1 MGFQKGNSNGVSVGK
16 SHKEGGIPMKNKST
30 NQMIELEGGEGV
42 INKRNMASKKT
53 YEFEGEEKTICE
65 IASDINSADGNGVSI
80 DCDDITGKQYKY
92 NKGGMVDLFEEY
104 EQQPIEVRAIYDKYQ
119 DKIIDGDFDYSDSA
133 EFLKEMQSIGYTFEY
148 GLDNEPYGL
157 RPIGVSLNQLEG
169 YEEYAKGGDIKR
181 GIFKGYE
188 QTKRGVLIPLQKA
201 PIGFGVQETP
211 KASVL
216 IGLEFNKYDIT
227 LTNVDFDIVLIKG
240 MVCALITQKGKR
252 RLKVNIEKGNYTLD
266 DVIFQ
271 LKKVTANYFNTY
283 AKGGKV
289 GTKFIVEKK
298 GDRHFNKIGVA
309 EYGIQKDSKGVDYIT
324 LFFDKGVST
333 YSMEDVQEIF
343 EDGGKLEP
351 TIEELKERERKS
363 QEDFNRLWSGFKRN
377 VADAFS
383 GYERPSSQ
391 ETNSY
396 IEEYNKQKH
405 NKRANRKFKMGGMNY
420 DPHNVY
426 VEFDN
431 KFDADIYTMS
441 GRYDGETSFKPK
453 KMYKM
458 VFLNNQGNKSAL
470 QFPLTDS
477 YVLIPNSEFTITGFE
492 ERYAKGGSINP
503 YQKYSL
509 SENDKRI
516 IEMLRRGSESGL
528 NLSIGQLN
536 TILSFKGDNV
546 ANQLTND
553 IISKVYGLMYKNH
566 NIDNPIKTLLIKNVG
581 VGKLYNQAPI
591 TLDKIYI
598 THSDNTFGT
607 IEEEIFNLNNFNEFG
622 IKGKLEYFTNIGLS
636 NINAIVCC
644 CEHTD
649 PKTELLISDLE
660 KTKNNAIGVCIAEFS
675 SKDRCVSFIEENI
688 KGAIN
693 RSKTQYTT
701 INKGITNKGV
711 ITLIYTITKI

>member
-1 MGFQKGNSNGVSVGK
+1 MFYSLYINTKYMGFQKGNSNGVSVGK

-80 DCDDITGKQYKY
+80 DCDGITGKQYKY
-92 NKGGMVDLFEEY
+92 NKGGYVDLFEEY
-104 EQQPIEVRAIYDKYQ
+104 EQQPAQVRAIYDKYQ

-133 EFLKEMQSIGYTFEY
+133 EFLKEMESIGYTFEY

-157 RPIGVSLNQLEG
+157 RPIDIPLNQLEG
-169 YEEYAKGGDIKR
+169 YEEFAKGGEVKYNIIDKA
-181 GIFKGYE
+181 
-188 QTKRGVLIPLQKA
+188 TKNVLESYSN
-201 PIGFGVQETP
+201 PIEAEENL
-211 KASVL
+211 KELNLAS
-216 IGLEFNKYDIT
+216 KKDW
-227 LTNVDFDIVLIKG
+227 
-240 MVCALITQKGKR
+240 GK
-252 RLKVNIEKGNYTLD
+252 KDHYPIEVVST
-266 DVIFQ
+266 
-271 LKKVTANYFNTY
+271 
-283 AKGGKV
+283 
-289 GTKFIVEKK
+289 
-298 GDRHFNKIGVA
+298 
-309 EYGIQKDSKGVDYIT
+309 
-324 LFFDKGVST
+324 ST
-333 YSMEDVQEIF
+333 YS
-343 EDGGKLEP
+343 DGGKLEP

-377 VADAFS
+377 VADAFG

-405 NKRANRKFKMGGMNY
+405 NKRANRKFEMGGMNY

-528 NLSIGQLN
+528 NLSVGQLN
-536 TILSFKGDNV
+536 TILSFKGNNV

-660 KTKNNAIGVCIAEFS
+660 KTKNNAIGVGIAEFS
-675 SKDRCVSFIEENI
+675 SKDRCMSFIEESI
-688 KGAIN
+688 KGATN
-693 RSKTQYTT
+693 RSRTQYTT

>member
-1 MGFQKGNSNGVSVGK
+1 MFYSLYINTKYMGFQKGNSNGVSVGK

-80 DCDDITGKQYKY
+80 DCDGITGKQYKY
-92 NKGGMVDLFEEY
+92 NKGGYVDLFEEY
-104 EQQPIEVRAIYDKYQ
+104 EQQPAQVRAIYDKYQ

-133 EFLKEMQSIGYTFEY
+133 EFLKEMESIGYTFEY

-157 RPIGVSLNQLEG
+157 RPIDIPLNQLEG
-169 YEEYAKGGDIKR
+169 YEEFAKGGEVKYNIIDKA
-181 GIFKGYE
+181 
-188 QTKRGVLIPLQKA
+188 TKNVLESYSN
-201 PIGFGVQETP
+201 PIEAEENL
-211 KASVL
+211 KELNLAS
-216 IGLEFNKYDIT
+216 KKDW
-227 LTNVDFDIVLIKG
+227 
-240 MVCALITQKGKR
+240 GK
-252 RLKVNIEKGNYTLD
+252 KDHYTIEVVST
-266 DVIFQ
+266 
-271 LKKVTANYFNTY
+271 
-283 AKGGKV
+283 
-289 GTKFIVEKK
+289 
-298 GDRHFNKIGVA
+298 
-309 EYGIQKDSKGVDYIT
+309 
-324 LFFDKGVST
+324 ST
-333 YSMEDVQEIF
+333 YS
-343 EDGGKLEP
+343 DGGKLEP

-377 VADAFS
+377 VADAFG
-383 GYERPSSQ
+383 GYKRPSSQ

-405 NKRANRKFKMGGMNY
+405 NKRANRKFEMGGMNY

-477 YVLIPNSEFTITGFE
+477 YVLIPNSEFIITGFE

-528 NLSIGQLN
+528 NLSVGQLN
-536 TILSFKGDNV
+536 TILSFKGNNV

-660 KTKNNAIGVCIAEFS
+660 KTKNNAIGVGIAEFS
-675 SKDRCVSFIEENI
+675 SKDRCMSFIEESI
-688 KGAIN
+688 KGATN
-693 RSKTQYTT
+693 RSRTQYTT

>member
-1 MGFQKGNSNGVSVGK
+1 MGKY
-16 SHKEGGIPMKNKST
+16 ST
-30 NQMIELEGGEGV
+30 
-42 INKRNMASKKT
+42 K
-53 YEFEGEEKTICE
+53 
-65 IASDINSADGNGVSI
+65 IANNPDI
-80 DCDDITGKQYKY
+80 
-92 NKGGMVDLFEEY
+92 
-104 EQQPIEVRAIYDKYQ
+104 R
-119 DKIIDGDFDYSDSA
+119 FD
-133 EFLKEMQSIGYTFEY
+133 E
-148 GLDNEPYGL
+148 
-157 RPIGVSLNQLEG
+157 
-169 YEEYAKGGDIKR
+169 
-181 GIFKGYE
+181 
-188 QTKRGVLIPLQKA
+188 
-201 PIGFGVQETP
+201 
-211 KASVL
+211 
-216 IGLEFNKYDIT
+216 
-227 LTNVDFDIVLIKG
+227 
-240 MVCALITQKGKR
+240 
-252 RLKVNIEKGNYTLD
+252 
-266 DVIFQ
+266 
-271 LKKVTANYFNTY
+271 
-283 AKGGKV
+283 
-289 GTKFIVEKK
+289 
-298 GDRHFNKIGVA
+298 
-309 EYGIQKDSKGVDYIT
+309 
-324 LFFDKGVST
+324 
-333 YSMEDVQEIF
+333 
-343 EDGGKLEP
+343 GGKLEP
-351 TIEELKERERKS
+351 TIEELKAKERKS

-391 ETNSY
+391 ETNSF

-405 NKRANRKFKMGGMNY
+405 NKRANRKFEMGGMNY
-420 DPHNVY
+420 EPHNVY
-426 VEFDN
+426 VEFNN

-441 GRYDGETSFKPK
+441 GRYNGETSFKPK

-492 ERYAKGGSINP
+492 ERYAKGGGINP

-509 SENDKRI
+509 NENDKRI

-528 NLSIGQLN
+528 NLSVGQLN

-566 NIDNPIKTLLIKNVG
+566 NIYNPIKTLLIKNVG

-598 THSDNTFGT
+598 THSDNTFGN

-660 KTKNNAIGVCIAEFS
+660 KTKNNAIGVGIAEFS
-675 SKDRCVSFIEENI
+675 SKDRCMSFIEDSI
-688 KGAIN
+688 KGATN
-693 RSKTQYTT
+693 RSRTQYTT

>member
-1 MGFQKGNSNGVSVGK
+1 LGK
-16 SHKEGGIPMKNKST
+16 KLCYPQEVDTIVVD
-30 NQMIELEGGEGV
+30 EL
-42 INKRNMASKKT
+42 
-53 YEFEGEEKTICE
+53 
-65 IASDINSADGNGVSI
+65 
-80 DCDDITGKQYKY
+80 
-92 NKGGMVDLFEEY
+92 
-104 EQQPIEVRAIYDKYQ
+104 
-119 DKIIDGDFDYSDSA
+119 
-133 EFLKEMQSIGYTFEY
+133 
-148 GLDNEPYGL
+148 
-157 RPIGVSLNQLEG
+157 
-169 YEEYAKGGDIKR
+169 
-181 GIFKGYE
+181 
-188 QTKRGVLIPLQKA
+188 
-201 PIGFGVQETP
+201 
-211 KASVL
+211 
-216 IGLEFNKYDIT
+216 
-227 LTNVDFDIVLIKG
+227 
-240 MVCALITQKGKR
+240 
-252 RLKVNIEKGNYTLD
+252 
-266 DVIFQ
+266 
-271 LKKVTANYFNTY
+271 
-283 AKGGKV
+283 
-289 GTKFIVEKK
+289 VEKK
-298 GDRHFNKIGVA
+298 K
-309 EYGIQKDSKGVDYIT
+309 E
-324 LFFDKGVST
+324 
-333 YSMEDVQEIF
+333 
-343 EDGGKLEP
+343 GGKLEP
-351 TIEELKERERKS
+351 TIEELKAKERKS

-391 ETNSY
+391 ETNSF

-405 NKRANRKFKMGGMNY
+405 NKRANRKFEMGGMNY
-420 DPHNVY
+420 EPHNVY
-426 VEFDN
+426 VEFNN

-441 GRYDGETSFKPK
+441 GRYNGETSFKPK

-492 ERYAKGGSINP
+492 ERYAKGGGINP

-509 SENDKRI
+509 NENDKRI

-528 NLSIGQLN
+528 NLSVGQLN

-566 NIDNPIKTLLIKNVG
+566 NIYNPIKTLLIKNVG

-598 THSDNTFGT
+598 THSDNTFGN

-660 KTKNNAIGVCIAEFS
+660 KTKNNAIGVGIAEFS
-675 SKDRCVSFIEENI
+675 SKDRCMSFIEDSI
-688 KGAIN
+688 KGATN
-693 RSKTQYTT
+693 RSRTQYTT

>member
-1 MGFQKGNSNGVSVGK
+1 MFYSLYINTKYMGFQKGNSNGVSVGL

-104 EQQPIEVRAIYDKYQ
+104 EQQPPEVRVIYDKYQ

-133 EFLKEMQSIGYTFEY
+133 EFLKEMESIGYTFEY

-169 YEEYAKGGDIKR
+169 YEE
-181 GIFKGYE
+181 
-188 QTKRGVLIPLQKA
+188 
-201 PIGFGVQETP
+201 
-211 KASVL
+211 
-216 IGLEFNKYDIT
+216 
-227 LTNVDFDIVLIKG
+227 
-240 MVCALITQKGKR
+240 
-252 RLKVNIEKGNYTLD
+252 
-266 DVIFQ
+266 
-271 LKKVTANYFNTY
+271 Y

-333 YSMEDVQEIF
+333 YSTEDVQEIF
-343 EDGGKLEP
+343 EEGGKLEP
-351 TIEELKERERKS
+351 TIEELKAKERKS

-391 ETNSY
+391 ETNSF

-405 NKRANRKFKMGGMNY
+405 NKRANRKFEMGGMNY
-420 DPHNVY
+420 EPHNVY
-426 VEFDN
+426 VEFNN

-441 GRYDGETSFKPK
+441 GRYNGETSFKPK

-492 ERYAKGGSINP
+492 ERYAKGGGINP

-509 SENDKRI
+509 NENDKRI

-528 NLSIGQLN
+528 NLSVGQLN

-566 NIDNPIKTLLIKNVG
+566 NIYNPIKTLLIKNVG

-598 THSDNTFGT
+598 THSDNTFGN

-660 KTKNNAIGVCIAEFS
+660 KTKNNAIGVGIAEFS
-675 SKDRCVSFIEENI
+675 SKDRCMSFIEDSI
-688 KGAIN
+688 KGATN
-693 RSKTQYTT
+693 RSRTQYTT

>member
-1 MGFQKGNSNGVSVGK
+1 MFYSLYINTKYMGFQKGNSNGVSVGK

-80 DCDDITGKQYKY
+80 DCDGITGKQYKY
-92 NKGGMVDLFEEY
+92 NKGGYVDLFEEY
-104 EQQPIEVRAIYDKYQ
+104 EQQPAQVRAIYDKYQ

-133 EFLKEMQSIGYTFEY
+133 EFLKEMESIGYTFEY

-157 RPIGVSLNQLEG
+157 RPIDIPLNQLEG
-169 YEEYAKGGDIKR
+169 YEEFAKGGEVKYNIIDKA
-181 GIFKGYE
+181 
-188 QTKRGVLIPLQKA
+188 TKNVLESYSN
-201 PIGFGVQETP
+201 PIEAEENL
-211 KASVL
+211 KELNLAS
-216 IGLEFNKYDIT
+216 KKDW
-227 LTNVDFDIVLIKG
+227 
-240 MVCALITQKGKR
+240 GK
-252 RLKVNIEKGNYTLD
+252 KDHYPIEVVST
-266 DVIFQ
+266 
-271 LKKVTANYFNTY
+271 
-283 AKGGKV
+283 
-289 GTKFIVEKK
+289 
-298 GDRHFNKIGVA
+298 
-309 EYGIQKDSKGVDYIT
+309 
-324 LFFDKGVST
+324 ST
-333 YSMEDVQEIF
+333 YS
-343 EDGGKLEP
+343 DGGKLEP

-377 VADAFS
+377 VADAFG

-405 NKRANRKFKMGGMNY
+405 NKRANRKFEMGGMNY

-477 YVLIPNSEFTITGFE
+477 YVLIPNSEFIITGFE

-528 NLSIGQLN
+528 NLSVGQLN
-536 TILSFKGDNV
+536 TILSFKGNNV

-660 KTKNNAIGVCIAEFS
+660 KTKNNAIGVGIAEFS
-675 SKDRCVSFIEENI
+675 SKDRCMSFIEESI
-688 KGAIN
+688 KGATN
-693 RSKTQYTT
+693 RSRTQYTT

>member
-1 MGFQKGNSNGVSVGK
+1 MFYSLYINTNYMGFQKGNSNGVSVGK

-42 INKRNMASKKT
+42 INKKNMASKKT

-65 IASDINSADGNGVSI
+65 IASDINSADGNGVTI
-80 DCDDITGKQYKY
+80 DCDGITGKQYKY
-92 NKGGMVDLFEEY
+92 NKGGYVDLFEDY
-104 EQQPIEVRAIYDKYQ
+104 ENIPNNVQKVLDKYAENF
-119 DKIIDGDFDYSDSA
+119 GDDLSEMDYYDMASMHD
-133 EFLKEMQSIGYTFEY
+133 EIYELGYTFES
-148 GLDNEPYGL
+148 GLDNMPYGL
-157 RPIGVSLNQLEG
+157 RPIDIPLNQLEG
-169 YEEYAKGGDIKR
+169 YEE
-181 GIFKGYE
+181 F
-188 QTKRGVLIPLQKA
+188 
-201 PIGFGVQETP
+201 
-211 KASVL
+211 
-216 IGLEFNKYDIT
+216 
-227 LTNVDFDIVLIKG
+227 
-240 MVCALITQKGKR
+240 
-252 RLKVNIEKGNYTLD
+252 
-266 DVIFQ
+266 
-271 LKKVTANYFNTY
+271 

-298 GDRHFNKIGVA
+298 GDRHFNEVGVA

-343 EDGGKLEP
+343 EEGGKLEP
-351 TIEELKERERKS
+351 TIEELKEKERKS

-377 VADAFS
+377 VADAFG
-383 GYERPSSQ
+383 GYERPSSTD
-391 ETNSY
+391 TNAFT
-396 IEEYNKQKH
+396 EEYIKQKH
-405 NKRANRKFKMGGMNY
+405 NKRANRKFEMGGINY

-426 VEFDN
+426 VEFNN

-470 QFPLTDS
+470 QFPLTDY

-509 SENDKRI
+509 NENDKRI

-528 NLSIGQLN
+528 NLSVGQLN

-660 KTKNNAIGVCIAEFS
+660 KTKNNAIGVGIAEFS
-675 SKDRCVSFIEENI
+675 SKDRCMSFIEESI
-688 KGAIN
+688 KGATN
-693 RSKTQYTT
+693 KSKTQYTT